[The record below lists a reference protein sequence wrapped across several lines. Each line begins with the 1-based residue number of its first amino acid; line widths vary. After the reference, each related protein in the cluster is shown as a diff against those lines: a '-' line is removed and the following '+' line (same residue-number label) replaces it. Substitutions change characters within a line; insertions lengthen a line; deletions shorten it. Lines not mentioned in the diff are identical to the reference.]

1 MSRLI
6 RTSLLLAFA
15 CLFQLLTVRAQDVP
29 TPGDRVRIES
39 LPPGAEVWW
48 GDSLLGRTPLT
59 VARSRAAAI
68 VVWHPARS
76 AWPARRDTIARD
88 APDAASG
95 VVLLRFARRLTV
107 TSLPHGAAVFA
118 GDSLIGYTPVAVE
131 VDGPARELRLE
142 RPGCVAQRI
151 TVGEASDD
159 VVSVVLAAADGTAC
173 RPPMREQTS
182 FFRLPDATVSIPA
195 GVGLV
200 AGIAAVVLK
209 QEADASYDRYRT
221 TADGALLDRARR
233 YDIYA
238 GIALAASELALA
250 WLVWKLF
257 SSN

>member
-1 MSRLI
+1 MNHCRAV
-6 RTSLLLAFA
+6 LLALA
-15 CLFQLLTVRAQDVP
+15 VVCMCASAPAQDLP
-29 TPGDRVRIES
+29 SPGDRVRIES

-48 GDSLLGRTPLT
+48 GDSLLGVTPLT
-59 VARSRAAAI
+59 VARSRAAEI

-76 AWPARRDTIARD
+76 AWPAQSDTIAD
-88 APDAASG
+88 AAPDASSG

-107 TSLPHGAAVFA
+107 TSMPHGAAVFE
-118 GDSLIGYTPVAVE
+118 GDSLVGYTPVVIE
-131 VDGPARELRLE
+131 VDGAERELRLE
-142 RPGCVAQRI
+142 RPGCASQRI
-151 TVGEASDD
+151 RVGEASDD
-159 VVSVVLAAADGTAC
+159 LVTVVLAASDVGSC
-173 RPPMREQTS
+173 MPPMREQTS
-182 FFRLPDATVSIPA
+182 FFRLPDATVSVPA
-195 GVGLV
+195 GVGLL

-209 QEADASYDRYRT
+209 QEADASYDRYRS

>member
-1 MSRLI
+1 MSR
-6 RTSLLLAFA
+6 RMVTSLVFGLIFL
-15 CLFQLLTVRAQDVP
+15 CMTVRAQDVP
-29 TPGDRVRIES
+29 SPGDRVRIET

-48 GDSLLGRTPLT
+48 GDSLLGRAPIT
-59 VARSRAAAI
+59 VARSRAADI

-76 AWPARRDTIARD
+76 AWPAQPDTIAAD

-118 GDSLIGYTPVAVE
+118 GDSLVGYTPVAVE
-131 VDGPARELRLE
+131 VDGAGRELRLE
-142 RPGCVAQRI
+142 RPGCATQRI
-151 TVGEASDD
+151 MVGEASDD
-159 VVSVVLAAADGTAC
+159 VVTVVLAAADGRAC
-173 RPPMREQTS
+173 PAPMREQTS
-182 FFRLPDATVSIPA
+182 FFRLPEPTVSIPA
-195 GVGLV
+195 GVGLL

-221 TADGALLDRARR
+221 TADDALLERARR